1 MVRRLTWL
9 FALAGAAILAGLT
22 LALISGESRIR
33 IPAITALVTLAAVI
47 LSYLGGIE
55 GGIALTEERS
65 TDKSRAF
72 ALCLSV
78 VPALAAW
85 GILWLPTTQWQVG
98 AALALFIA
106 VWAVDLWLAR
116 QGLIAA
122 WFVDLRTAITAAVC
136 VILALALYLL

>member
-22 LALISGESRIR
+22 LALVSGESRIR
-33 IPAITALVTLAAVI
+33 IPAITALITLAAVI

-55 GGIALTEERS
+55 GGIALGEERS
-65 TDKSRAF
+65 TEKSRAF

-122 WFVDLRTAITAAVC
+122 WFVDLRTAVTAAVC
-136 VILALALYLL
+136 AILALALYLL

>member
-22 LALISGESRIR
+22 LALVSGESRIR
-33 IPAITALVTLAAVI
+33 IPAITALITLAAVI

-55 GGIALTEERS
+55 GGIALGQERS
-65 TDKSRAF
+65 AEKSRAF

-122 WFVDLRTAITAAVC
+122 WFVDLRTAVTAAVC

>member
-22 LALISGESRIR
+22 LALFSGESRIR
-33 IPAITALVTLAAVI
+33 IPAITALITLAAVI

-55 GGIALTEERS
+55 GGIALAEERS
-65 TDKSRAF
+65 SEKSRAF

-106 VWAVDLWLAR
+106 VWAADLWLAR
-116 QGLIAA
+116 QGLIPA
-122 WFVDLRTAITAAVC
+122 WFVDLRTAVTAAVC

>member
-22 LALISGESRIR
+22 LALVSGETRIR

-55 GGIALTEERS
+55 GGIAMGEERS
-65 TDKSRAF
+65 TEKRRAF

-106 VWAVDLWLAR
+106 VWGVDLWLAR

-122 WFVDLRTAITAAVC
+122 WFVDLRTAVTAAVC
-136 VILALALYLL
+136 VILGLALYLL